1 MIMKKNKLLS
11 LLMIGAAVLYSF
23 RKDGDMSKLDI
34 KKIEIETEVEETN
47 SVISTVSSEKLFT
60 NNLIVEVID
69 TKNISSPNVEII
81 IDKATKTND
90 NNRCVTYE
98 NILLNEGYCPG
109 SDTEDLIESLPNTR
123 ITPFLILD
131 YRYRL

>member
-1 MIMKKNKLLS
+1 MKKNKLLS

-23 RKDGDMSKLDI
+23 RKDGDMFKLDI
-34 KKIEIETEVEETN
+34 KKIEIETEVEETS
-47 SVISTVSSEKLFT
+47 SVISTISSEKLLT

-69 TKNISSPNVEII
+69 TKNIPLS
-81 IDKATKTND
+81 
-90 NNRCVTYE
+90 
-98 NILLNEGYCPG
+98 NEGYCSG

>member
-11 LLMIGAAVLYSF
+11 LLMIGVAVLYSY
-23 RKDGDMSKLDI
+23 RKDVDMSKLDI
-34 KKIEIETEVEETN
+34 KKIEIEVEETN
-47 SVISTVSSEKLFT
+47 SVISTISSEKFLT
-60 NNLIVEVID
+60 NNLILEDLD
-69 TKNISSPNVEII
+69 TKNIPLQNVEII
-81 IDKATKTND
+81 IDEATKTND
-90 NNRCVTYE
+90 DNRCVTYE

-109 SDTEDLIESLPNTR
+109 SNTEDLIESLTNTR

>member
-1 MIMKKNKLLS
+1 MKKNKLLS

-23 RKDGDMSKLDI
+23 RKNGDMSKLDM

-47 SVISTVSSEKLFT
+47 SVISTISSEKFLT

-69 TKNISSPNVEII
+69 TKNIPLPNVEII
-81 IDKATKTND
+81 IDKTTKTND
-90 NNRCVTYE
+90 DNKCVTYE
-98 NILLNEGYCPG
+98 NILLNEGYCLE
-109 SDTEDLIESLPNTR
+109 SCTEDLIESLPNTR